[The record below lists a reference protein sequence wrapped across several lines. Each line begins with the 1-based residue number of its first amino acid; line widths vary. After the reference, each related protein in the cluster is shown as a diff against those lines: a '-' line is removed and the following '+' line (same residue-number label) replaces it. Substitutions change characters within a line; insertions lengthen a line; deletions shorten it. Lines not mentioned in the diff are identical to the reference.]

1 MTGDGLS
8 PLAFVVGTLALA
20 SIVVALG
27 LAARRLRR
35 RYLPGWE
42 GAPALLAEVITGLAL
57 LIVVAELLGTFA
69 LLRRW
74 ALVAACV
81 LVGVIVVVT
90 TRRAAP
96 STPDPPPA
104 APPPSDRVA
113 SIAAL
118 LVSAALVGLYVARTL
133 TVLEIGMD
141 DFDSLDY
148 HLPHAV
154 EFAQDHT
161 IWHLHH
167 TSPEF
172 PTNLHPY
179 NAELVHATG
188 MVAFGRD
195 LLSPL
200 LNLGWL
206 ALALLAGWCIG
217 RPWGRAPLTL
227 LGVAAVLAT
236 PILTTFQPASGQTD
250 VVSLALLTAALALVL
265 QPERS
270 RARLVVAGAA
280 AGLGLGTKLTL
291 LAPIA
296 VLTVGLVLIARDKR
310 WRALVAWGLPL
321 AATGGYWF
329 VRNLVATGSPL
340 PSLRLGFIP
349 SPRFD
354 RVEDLGFRV
363 ANYLADGEVW
373 RDWFLPGLEVAMGG
387 WWWAIVAMAV
397 LGMAIALLRGGDL
410 VKVVAAS
417 GVVAAIAYLFTP
429 TTAAGLR
436 GRPTLFAINVRY
448 LFPALVVGL
457 VLLPLVPALASR
469 AAQTAL
475 LAIQLVVVAVTVLGG
490 GQVPAMPVEL
500 EPWSDRY
507 RPAGLLAAALVVAVG
522 LAFPHRRRAELP
534 RSLLAGG
541 LVVATVAS
549 LALGWAVQRRYFNQ
563 RWHFRALYD
572 WGDDLEGRRVG
583 VQGFLLKYP
592 FYGRDLDN
600 HVAYVGDPGP
610 RGEFHQLESCP
621 AWRDSVA
628 ERDLDFLVVSRRTAF
643 GTDALA
649 WTRSDP
655 VAQEVFSAEGITVF
669 RVRGPSDAS
678 TCD

>member
-8 PLAFVVGTLALA
+8 PLSFLVGTFALA
-20 SIVVALG
+20 VVVVALG

-42 GAPALLAEVITGLAL
+42 AAPALLADVITGVAL
-57 LIVVAELLGTFA
+57 LIMVAELLGTFA

-96 STPDPPPA
+96 PTPHPPPA
-104 APPPSDRVA
+104 TPPPSDRVT
-113 SIAAL
+113 SIAAMV
-118 LVSAALVGLYVARTL
+118 VSAALVGLYVARTL

-167 TSPEF
+167 LSPEF

-206 ALALLAGWCIG
+206 GLALLAGWCVG
-217 RPWGRAPLTL
+217 RPWGKAPLTL
-227 LGVAAVLAT
+227 LGVAIVLFT
-236 PILTTFQPASGQTD
+236 PVLTRFQPGSAQTD
-250 VVSLALLTAALALVL
+250 VVSLGLLIAALALVL

-296 VLTVGLVLIARDKR
+296 ALTLGLLLIARRER

-329 VRNLVATGSPL
+329 VRNVVATGSPL

-363 ANYLADGEVW
+363 TDYLTDGEVW
-373 RDWFLPGLEVAMGG
+373 RRWFLPGLEVAMGG
-387 WWWAIVAMAV
+387 WWWAIVALAV
-397 LGMAIALLRGGDL
+397 LGMALALLRGGEL
-410 VKVVAAS
+410 VKVITAS
-417 GVVAAIAYLFTP
+417 GVVAVVAYLFTP
-429 TTAAGLR
+429 TTAGGLR
-436 GRPTLFAINVRY
+436 GHPTLFSVNLRY

-457 VLLPLVPALASR
+457 VLLPLAPGLASR
-469 AAQTAL
+469 AVQRVL
-475 LAIQLVVVAVTVLGG
+475 LVIQLGVVVVTATGG
-490 GQVPAMPVEL
+490 GRVPGMAL
-500 EPWSDRY
+500 EIQPLSDRY
-507 RPAGLLAAALVVAVG
+507 RPAGLLAAALVIAVG
-522 LAFPHRRRAELP
+522 LAFPLRRRAELP

-583 VQGFLLKYP
+583 VQGLLDKYP
-592 FYGRDLDN
+592 LYGRDLDN
-600 HVAYVGDPGP
+600 HVEYVGDPGP

-621 AWRDSVA
+621 TWRDSVA
-628 ERDLDFLVVSRRTAF
+628 VRDLDFLVVRQRTAF

-655 VAQEVFSAEGITVF
+655 AAQEVFSAEGTTVF
-669 RVRGPSDAS
+669 RMSGPSDAS